1 MHEVD
6 AVKTIE
12 QRRQI
17 EAHLSERGQIYADI
31 WKVGV
36 NTALR
41 ISDLLSLTMEDVRG
55 LDPTHPALRLKEQ
68 KTGKLRKV
76 VVNSSALAVMR
87 RRLAE
92 NPTHVWLFQSNAV
105 NRNSRQPPKPINRRS
120 VSRVFEQV
128 GQCIAP
134 KVALGTHSMRKTR
147 GYAMHKA
154 GRSIESI
161 AKVLNHSSPA
171 VTMRYIGLVQQDI
184 GDSYVDSELQIRLNS
199 SLVICSL

>member
-6 AVKTIE
+6 AIKTIE
-12 QRRQI
+12 QRRQV
-17 EAHLSERGQIYADI
+17 EAHLSDRGQIYADI
-31 WKVGV
+31 WKIGV

-41 ISDLLSLTMEDVRG
+41 ISDLLSLTMENVRD
-55 LDPTHPALRLKEQ
+55 LDPTSPAHGLKEQ
-68 KTGKLRKV
+68 KTGKLRKIV
-76 VVNSSALAVMR
+76 ANPSALVVMQ

-92 NPTHVWLFQSNAV
+92 NPTHVWLFQSDAV
-105 NRNSRQPPKPINRRS
+105 NLNRRQPPKSINRRS

-128 GQCIAP
+128 GQRIAP

-161 AKVLNHSSPA
+161 AKVLNHSSPS

-184 GDSYVDSELQIRLNS
+184 DESYAELEL
-199 SLVICSL
+199 

>member
-1 MHEVD
+1 MQEVE
-6 AVKTIE
+6 AVKTTQ
-12 QRRQI
+12 QRSQI
-17 EAHLSERGQIYADI
+17 EAHLTQHAQMYADI
-31 WKVGV
+31 WKIGV

-41 ISDLLSLTMEDVRG
+41 ISDLLSLKMVDVKN
-55 LDPTHPALRLKEQ
+55 LDPKQPSLKLKEQ
-68 KTGKLRKV
+68 KTGKFRKIV
-76 VVNSSALAVMR
+76 INGAALAVMQ
-87 RRLAE
+87 RRLKAH
-92 NPTHVWLFQSNAV
+92 PKHKWLFQSEALNLGKRHPA
-105 NRNSRQPPKPINRRS
+105 QAINRRS

-128 GQCIAP
+128 GQSIAP

-184 GDSYVDSELQIRLNS
+184 DESYTEFEL
-199 SLVICSL
+199 

>member
-1 MHEVD
+1 MREVE
-6 AVKTIE
+6 AVKTTE
-12 QRRQI
+12 QRQQV
-17 EAHLSERGQIYADI
+17 EAHLADQGMIYADI

-41 ISDLLSLTMEDVRG
+41 ISDLLSLTMDNVRA
-55 LDPTHPALRLKEQ
+55 LDPAQPALKLIEQ
-68 KTGKLRKV
+68 KTGKHRKI
-76 VVNSSALAVMR
+76 VVNQSALAVMQ

-92 NPTHVWLFQSNAV
+92 YPDHAWLFQSDAV
-105 NRNSRQPPKPINRRS
+105 NRNRCEPPKPINRRS

-128 GQCIAP
+128 GQRVAP
-134 KVALGTHSMRKTR
+134 KVVLGTHSMRKTR

-184 GDSYVDSELQIRLNS
+184 DESYTELEL
-199 SLVICSL
+199 

>member
-1 MHEVD
+1 MREVE
-6 AVKTIE
+6 AVKTGE
-12 QRRQI
+12 QRQQV
-17 EAHLSERGQIYADI
+17 EAHLADQAIIYADI

-41 ISDLLSLTMEDVRG
+41 ISDLLSLTMGHVRS
-55 LDPTHPALRLKEQ
+55 LDPAQPTLNVIEQ
-68 KTGKLRKV
+68 KTGKLRKI
-76 VVNSSALAVMR
+76 VVNQTALDVMQ
-87 RRLAE
+87 RRLADYSD
-92 NPTHVWLFQSNAV
+92 HVWLFQTDAV
-105 NRNSRQPPKPINRRS
+105 NRNRREPPKPINRRS

-128 GQCIAP
+128 GQKVAP
-134 KVALGTHSMRKTR
+134 KVVLGTHSMRKTR

-184 GDSYVDSELQIRLNS
+184 DESYMDFEL
-199 SLVICSL
+199 

>member
-1 MHEVD
+1 MREVE
-6 AVKTIE
+6 AVKTSE
-12 QRRQI
+12 QRQQV
-17 EAHLSERGQIYADI
+17 EAHLAAQDAIYLDI

-41 ISDLLSLTMEDVRG
+41 ISDLLSLSMKDVQT
-55 LDPTHPALRLKEQ
+55 LDADKPTLNIIEQ
-68 KTGKLRKV
+68 KTGKHRKI
-76 VVNSSALAVMR
+76 VVNQTALAVMQR
-87 RRLAE
+87 RQSE
-92 NPTHVWLFQSNAV
+92 HPKHKWLFQTAAV
-105 NRNSRQPPKPINRRS
+105 NRNRRKPPKPINRRS
-120 VSRVFEQV
+120 VSRVFEKV
-128 GQCIAP
+128 GQKVAP

-184 GDSYVDSELQIRLNS
+184 DESYMELEL
-199 SLVICSL
+199 

>member
-1 MHEVD
+1 MREVE
-6 AVKTIE
+6 AVKTPA
-12 QRRQI
+12 QRQQV
-17 EAHLSERGQIYADI
+17 EAHLADQGAIYADI

-41 ISDLLSLTMEDVRG
+41 ISDLLSLTMDNVRA
-55 LDPTHPALRLKEQ
+55 LDPVQPALNVIEQ
-68 KTGKLRKV
+68 KTGKQRKI
-76 VVNSSALAVMR
+76 VVNPSALAAMQ

-92 NPTHVWLFQSNAV
+92 YPDHVWLFQSDAV
-105 NRNSRQPPKPINRRS
+105 NRNRREPPKPINRRS
-120 VSRVFEQV
+120 VSRVFEKV
-128 GQCIAP
+128 GQKVAP
-134 KVALGTHSMRKTR
+134 KVVLGTHSMRKTR

-184 GDSYVDSELQIRLNS
+184 DESYTELEL
-199 SLVICSL
+199 

>member
-1 MHEVD
+1 MHEVE
-6 AVKTIE
+6 AVKTTE
-12 QRRQI
+12 QRQQV
-17 EAHLSERGQIYADI
+17 EAHLAGQGVIYADI

-41 ISDLLSLTMEDVRG
+41 ISDLLSLTMDDVRA
-55 LDPTHPALRLKEQ
+55 LDPEQPALTIREQ
-68 KTGKLRKV
+68 KTGKLRKI
-76 VVNSSALAVMR
+76 VVNQSAFAVML
-87 RRLAE
+87 RRLTDYPGDA
-92 NPTHVWLFQSNAV
+92 WLFQSEAV
-105 NRNSRQPPKPINRRS
+105 NRNRREPPKPINRRS
-120 VSRVFEQV
+120 VSRVFERV
-128 GQCIAP
+128 GQKVAP

-184 GDSYVDSELQIRLNS
+184 DESYTAFEL
-199 SLVICSL
+199 

>member
-1 MHEVD
+1 MREVE
-6 AVKTIE
+6 AVKTDA
-12 QRRQI
+12 QRQQV
-17 EAHLSERGQIYADI
+17 EAHLVDQDAIYLDI

-41 ISDLLSLTMEDVRG
+41 ISDLLSLTMDQVHK
-55 LDPTHPALRLKEQ
+55 LNIDQPALNITEQ
-68 KTGKLRKV
+68 KTGKHRKIV
-76 VVNSSALAVMR
+76 INQTALDVMQ

-92 NPTHVWLFQSNAV
+92 NPGHEWLFQTNAA
-105 NRNSRQPPKPINRRS
+105 NRDRRAAPKPINRRS
-120 VSRVFEQV
+120 VSRVFEKV
-128 GQCIAP
+128 GQ
-134 KVALGTHSMRKTR
+134 KVAPSVVLGTHSMRKTR

-184 GDSYVDSELQIRLNS
+184 DESYTELEL
-199 SLVICSL
+199 

>member
-1 MHEVD
+1 LRNGRSSCETTELWRD
-6 AVKTIE
+6 F
-12 QRRQI
+12 
-17 EAHLSERGQIYADI
+17 LDI

-41 ISDLLSLTMEDVRG
+41 ISDLLALTMKDVQA
-55 LDPTHPALRLKEQ
+55 LDKENPALNIIEQ
-68 KTGKLRKV
+68 KTGKYRKI
-76 VVNSSALAVMR
+76 VVNQSALIVMQ
-87 RRLAE
+87 RRLKD
-92 NPTHVWLFQSNAV
+92 NPEHQWLFQTEAA
-105 NRNSRQPPKPINRRS
+105 NRNRREPPKPINRRS
-120 VSRVFEQV
+120 VSRVFERV
-128 GQCIAP
+128 GQKVAP

-184 GDSYVDSELQIRLNS
+184 DQSYTELEL
-199 SLVICSL
+199 

>member
-1 MHEVD
+1 MRKVE
-6 AVKTIE
+6 AVKTGE
-12 QRRQI
+12 QRQQV
-17 EAHLSERGQIYADI
+17 EAHLAAQARIYVDI

-41 ISDLLSLTMEDVRG
+41 ISDLLSLTMDNVRA
-55 LDPTHPALRLKEQ
+55 LDLAQPALNVIEQ
-68 KTGKLRKV
+68 KTGKHRKI
-76 VVNSSALAVMR
+76 VVNQSALAVMQ

-92 NPTHVWLFQSNAV
+92 SSDHAWLFQSDAV
-105 NRNSRQPPKPINRRS
+105 NRNRREPPKPINRRS

-128 GQCIAP
+128 GQRIAP
-134 KVALGTHSMRKTR
+134 KVVLGTHSMRKTR

-161 AKVLNHSSPA
+161 AKVLNHSSSA

-184 GDSYVDSELQIRLNS
+184 DESYTELEL
-199 SLVICSL
+199 

>member
-1 MHEVD
+1 MREVE
-6 AVKTIE
+6 AVKTTE
-12 QRRQI
+12 QRQQI
-17 EAHLSERGQIYADI
+17 EAHLVAHDSLYADI

-41 ISDLLSLTMEDVRG
+41 ISDLLSLTMDDVRA
-55 LDPTHPALRLKEQ
+55 LNTDQPALNIIEQ
-68 KTGKLRKV
+68 KTGKPRKI
-76 VVNSSALAVMR
+76 VVNASALGVMQ
-87 RRLAE
+87 RRLNE
-92 NPTHVWLFQSNAV
+92 YPDYVWLFQSDAA
-105 NRNSRQPPKPINRRS
+105 NRDRRAPPKPINRRS
-120 VSRVFEQV
+120 VSRVFERV
-128 GQCIAP
+128 GQKVAP

-184 GDSYVDSELQIRLNS
+184 DESYTELEL
-199 SLVICSL
+199 

>member
-6 AVKTIE
+6 AVKTNA
-12 QRRQI
+12 QRQQV
-17 EAHLSERGQIYADI
+17 EAHLSDQDIIYADI

-41 ISDLLSLTMEDVRG
+41 ISDLLSLTMENVRS
-55 LDPTHPALRLKEQ
+55 LNTDQPALNIIEQ
-68 KTGKLRKV
+68 KTGKPRKIV
-76 VVNSSALAVMR
+76 INQSALDVMQ
-87 RRLAE
+87 RRLTE
-92 NPTHVWLFQSNAV
+92 YPDHVWLFQSEAV
-105 NRNSRQPPKPINRRS
+105 NRNRREPPKPINRRS
-120 VSRVFEQV
+120 VSRVFEKV
-128 GQCIAP
+128 GQRIAP

-184 GDSYVDSELQIRLNS
+184 DESYTELEL
-199 SLVICSL
+199 

>member
-1 MHEVD
+1 MREVE
-6 AVKTIE
+6 AVKTDA
-12 QRRQI
+12 QRQQV
-17 EAHLSERGQIYADI
+17 EAHLLAHDSLYADI

-41 ISDLLSLTMEDVRG
+41 ISDLLSLTMDDVRT
-55 LDPTHPALRLKEQ
+55 LNLEQPALNIIEQ
-68 KTGKLRKV
+68 KTGKPRKI
-76 VVNSSALAVMR
+76 VVNESALTVMQ
-87 RRLAE
+87 RRLD
-92 NPTHVWLFQSNAV
+92 NHPDHVWLFQSDAA
-105 NRNSRQPPKPINRRS
+105 NRDRRAAPKPINRRS
-120 VSRVFEQV
+120 VSRVFERV
-128 GQCIAP
+128 GQRIAP

-184 GDSYVDSELQIRLNS
+184 DKSYTELEL
-199 SLVICSL
+199 